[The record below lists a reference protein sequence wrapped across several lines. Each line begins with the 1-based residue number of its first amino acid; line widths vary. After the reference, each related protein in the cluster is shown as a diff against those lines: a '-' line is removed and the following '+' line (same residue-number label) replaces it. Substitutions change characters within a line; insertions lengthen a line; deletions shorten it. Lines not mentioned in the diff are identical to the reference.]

1 MFHDV
6 HSRVKSIRLAV
17 RADDFGLHRACD
29 AVMLGLVR
37 AGVLQ
42 NVSVQANG
50 PDLTQSAGELAA
62 SGACVGLHL
71 CFTCEWRNVAVSSVS
86 ERERV
91 PNLMRHGRLPA
102 TATQLEHVDVGEL
115 LVEADAQLERLQAF
129 GLRPAYADTHMG
141 VHHTHA
147 GLNQRIRGWAR
158 DAGLRWI
165 DDTPRLRHLRHP
177 TGKPSWAGLA
187 TGTYLLVLHPGDA
200 TANLVLDADPTRAI
214 GRQRADEATLL
225 RNVVTAARS
234 DERVQ
239 LCRLDDPVADFC
251 THV

>member
-1 MFHDV
+1 M
-6 HSRVKSIRLAV
+6 HSRVNSVRLAV

-37 AGVLQ
+37 AGLLQ

-50 PDLTQSAGELAA
+50 PDLARSADELAA

-86 ERERV
+86 ERESV
-91 PNLMRHGRLPA
+91 PNLIRHGRLPA

-115 LVEADAQLERLQAF
+115 LAEADAQLERLQAL

-158 DAGLRWI
+158 DAGLHWI
-165 DDTPRLRHLRHP
+165 DDTPRLPHLRHLHHP
-177 TGKPSWAGLA
+177 A
-187 TGTYLLVLHPGDA
+187 GTYLLVLHPGDA
-200 TANLVLDADPTRAI
+200 TADLVLDADPMRDI
-214 GRQRADEATLL
+214 GQQRADEATLL
-225 RNVVTAARS
+225 RDVVTAARS

-251 THV
+251 TQV